1 MDGQNGTT
9 DALISSR
16 GSPSGD
22 IFLFRL
28 RVKENALMG
37 QMIEYATKP
46 RKSFHDWPSVK
57 KRVGRVGG
65 NLGIFHL
72 QGKFCGESCLGCFFT
87 FHISKVKLTEAYCT
101 QPFITL
107 VMRGGASEMTLELL

>member
-22 IFLFRL
+22 IFLLSL

-37 QMIEYATKP
+37 QMIKYSTKP
-46 RKSFHDWPSVK
+46 RKSNSAYMIGLLL
-57 KRVGRVGG
+57 KRGLEEMGVTYFVV
-65 NLGIFHL
+65 NLVWVVFLH
-72 QGKFCGESCLGCFFT
+72 FT
-87 FHISKVKLTEAYCT
+87 SAKSNSQNPAVHNLS
-101 QPFITL
+101 
-107 VMRGGASEMTLELL
+107 SHW